1 MHRLTSKGR
10 GIFYLRVVLIVALCW
25 PALGYTI
32 SAAPPDAASIQSR
45 MQDMID
51 FLDSPQYKQAV
62 SWGEHVVLC
71 YRLAQRRAPTIFE
84 YYLLDALRQDIGF
97 PRSAVLSVALRAKK
111 RSPSWDQCRNFMKRV
126 NVSRF
131 RTSEKVG
138 NQARKLAKTPR
149 RQIVKKLKKR
159 AFAKETTRPRRLS
172 PVVQPQHGVD
182 YNIYFGYL
190 HAHSELSL
198 DASGSPEDAYRNARE
213 FGGLDFFGL
222 TDHGE
227 FLIIWPWQNKWQQLV
242 NAAKAANVPGSYVT
256 LWGFEWSNPVLGHI
270 NVINTAD
277 FTNSISMFGITRLY
291 DWLIERPEGFG
302 RFNHPGDYDF
312 IRTEL
317 LHLKPY
323 PGVVDQMVGIENY
336 NGSDGFDD
344 YYYSGSWW
352 SFIPFSYWDVGNLRK
367 WQLGSLGG
375 QDNHSEDWGF
385 RNEFRTAVMAESLTR
400 ESIVDAYRKRR
411 FYATEDMNLHLDFRC
426 KEGSPMGSLLVGVPR
441 NFVVKAWD
449 TSVPADTFRE
459 VRLYRN
465 GKLLQTEPVEGSNIE
480 VEFSD
485 ASFSRAA
492 YYYVIVRQNDDNDE
506 NGRND
511 EAISSPIW
519 IE

>member
-1 MHRLTSKGR
+1 M
-10 GIFYLRVVLIVALCW
+10 GIFCLKVVLIVTLCW
-25 PALGYTI
+25 PALGYAI
-32 SAAPPDAASIQSR
+32 SAEPLDAASIQSR
-45 MQDMID
+45 MQGLID
-51 FLDSPQYKQAV
+51 FLDSQQYKQAV

-111 RSPSWDQCRNFMKRV
+111 RSPSWDQCRKFIDQV

-131 RTSEKVG
+131 RTSKKGV

-149 RQIVKKLKKR
+149 REIIKKLKKKALANGSSPAR
-159 AFAKETTRPRRLS
+159 SLS
-172 PVVQPQHGVD
+172 PVAQPQSGVH
-182 YNIYFGYL
+182 YGIYFGYL

-198 DASGSPEDAYRNARE
+198 DASGSPEDAYQNARDL
-213 FGGLDFFGL
+213 GGLDFFGL

-227 FLIIWPWQNKWQQLV
+227 YLIIWPWQNKWQRMKD
-242 NAAKAANVPGSYVT
+242 AAKDANDPGFYVT

-270 NVINTAD
+270 NVTNTPD
-277 FTNSISMFGITRLY
+277 FTNSISTFGITRLY
-291 DWLIERPEGFG
+291 DWLIQQSGGFG

-312 IRTEL
+312 IRLEL

-323 PGVVDQMVGIENY
+323 PDAVDQMVGIENY

-352 SFIPFSYWDVGNLRK
+352 SFIPFSYWDVGNLRR
-367 WQLGSLGG
+367 WYLGSLGG

-385 RNEFRTAVMAESLTR
+385 RNEFRTAVLAEELTR
-400 ESIVDAYRKRR
+400 KSIVDAYMSRR
-411 FYATEDMNLHLDFRC
+411 FYATEDKDLHLDFRC
-426 KEGSPMGSLLVGVPR
+426 QGYPMGSRLSGVWR
-441 NFVVKAWD
+441 KFKVRAWD
-449 TSVPADTFRE
+449 ESGDTFRE

-465 GKLLQTEPVEGSNIE
+465 GKLIETKTVPEIENCIE
-480 VEFSD
+480 VVFSD
-485 ASFSRAA
+485 PSFSRAA

>member
-1 MHRLTSKGR
+1 M
-10 GIFYLRVVLIVALCW
+10 GIFYLKVVFIVALCC
-25 PALGYTI
+25 PALGYAE
-32 SAAPPDAASIQSR
+32 SAAPLDAASIQSR
-45 MQDMID
+45 MQNLID

-71 YRLAQRRAPTIFE
+71 YRLARRRAPTIFE

-97 PRSAVLSVALRAKK
+97 PRSAVLSVALRGKK
-111 RSPSWDQCRNFMKRV
+111 RSPSWDQCRNFTDRV

-131 RTSEKVG
+131 RTSKKIA

-149 RQIVKKLKKR
+149 QQIIKQLKKK
-159 AFAKETTRPRRLS
+159 ALAKGSSPPRSLS
-172 PVVQPQHGVD
+172 RSAQPQSGVD
-182 YNIYFGYL
+182 YSIYFGYL

-198 DASGSPEDAYRNARE
+198 DASGSPEDAYQNARDLGE
-213 FGGLDFFGL
+213 LDFFGL

-227 FLIIWPWQNKWQQLV
+227 FLIIWPWQNKWQRLLD
-242 NAAKAANVPGSYVT
+242 AAEAANDPGCYVA

-270 NVINTAD
+270 NVINTTD
-277 FTNSISMFGITRLY
+277 FTHTISTFKITRLY
-291 DWLIERPEGFG
+291 DWLIQRPAGFG

-312 IRTEL
+312 IRLEH

-323 PGVVDQMVGIENY
+323 PAAVGQMVGIENF
-336 NGSDGFDD
+336 NGTEGFDV

-367 WQLGSLGG
+367 WYLGSLGG

-385 RNEFRTAVMAESLTR
+385 RNEFRTAVLAEDLTR
-400 ESIVDAYRKRR
+400 ESVVDAYMNRR
-411 FYATEDMNLHLDFRC
+411 FYATEDKDLHLDFRC
-426 KEGSPMGSLLVGVPR
+426 QGYPMGSLLSGVLR
-441 NFVVKAWD
+441 EFSVKVWD
-449 TSVPADTFRE
+449 EGGDSFQE

-465 GKLLQTEPVEGSNIE
+465 GKLLETKSLPGMQNCIE
-480 VEFSD
+480 VVFSD
-485 ASFSRAA
+485 HSFSQAA

>member
-1 MHRLTSKGR
+1 MGMFH
-10 GIFYLRVVLIVALCW
+10 LRVVLIIALCW
-25 PALGYTI
+25 PALGYAT
-32 SAAPPDAASIQSR
+32 SAAPLDAASIQSR
-45 MQDMID
+45 MQAMID

-84 YYLLDALRQDIGF
+84 YHLLDALRGDIGF
-97 PRSAVLSVALRAKK
+97 PRSAVLSVALRAEK
-111 RSPSWDQCRNFMKRV
+111 RSPSWDQCREFIDRV

-131 RTSEKVG
+131 RTGEKVV
-138 NQARKLAKTPR
+138 NQARKLARTPR
-149 RQIVKKLKKR
+149 QEIIEKLKQKALANR
-159 AFAKETTRPRRLS
+159 SSPARSLS
-172 PVVQPQHGVD
+172 PVTQPQSGVD
-182 YNIYFGYL
+182 YHIYFGYL

-198 DASGSPEDAYRNARE
+198 DASGRPEVAYQNARE
-213 FGGLDFFGL
+213 LGELDFFGL

-227 FLIIWPWQNKWQQLV
+227 YLIIWPWQNKWQRMKD
-242 NAAKAANVPGSYVT
+242 AAEDANDPGAYVA

-312 IRTEL
+312 IRLEL

-323 PGVVDQMVGIENY
+323 PDVVDQMVGIENY
-336 NGSDGFDD
+336 NGTDGFVD

-385 RNEFRTAVMAESLTR
+385 RNEFRTAVLAEELTR
-400 ESIVDAYRKRR
+400 ESIVEAYMSRR
-411 FYATEDMNLHLDFRC
+411 FYSTEDKDLHLDFRC
-426 KEGSPMGSLLVGVPR
+426 RGYPMGSRLSGVWR
-441 NFVVKAWD
+441 KFKVRAWD
-449 TSVPADTFRE
+449 ESGDTFRE

-465 GKLLQTEPVEGSNIE
+465 GKLIE
-480 VEFSD
+480 TKTVSGLKSYVKMSFLD
-485 ASFSRAA
+485 GSFSRAA
-492 YYYVIVRQNDDNDE
+492 YYYVIVRQNDDNDD

-519 IE
+519 FVNNKK